1 MHVVFVIVLLGVPP
15 GHHEGASHRLMTWLL
30 IGLVEILPLALLGAG
45 CELDTVR
52 GSDASWL
59 LLLLA
64 RDVVV
69 HHILHDVHCGQVFE
83 GVAICVSCRLL
94 LVELLVTVE

>member
-1 MHVVFVIVLLGVPP
+1 M
-15 GHHEGASHRLMTWLL
+15 
-30 IGLVEILPLALLGAG
+30 PLALLGGG

-59 LLLLA
+59 LLLLLA

-69 HHILHDVHCGQVFE
+69 HYILHDVHCGQVFE
-83 GVAICVSCRLL
+83 GVAICISCRLL
-94 LVELLVTVE
+94 LVELLVTVEK

>member
-1 MHVVFVIVLLGVPP
+1 
-15 GHHEGASHRLMTWLL
+15 MTWLL
-30 IGLVEILPLALLGAG
+30 IGLVKILPLTLLRGG
-45 CELDTVR
+45 CELDTVW
-52 GSDASWL
+52 GSDASWLL

-94 LVELLVTVE
+94 LVELLVTVEK